1 MKWRDTCHV
10 IYCVINISKICV
22 MVYVTSVGLWLHHW
36 WTWNNCSYL
45 EVIIDCHGWTL
56 HIEQTWQ
63 YIGIFVS
70 FLPAKM
76 ACWYVSSQEI
86 RIYLSCIVSTMV
98 ADDRGWYWPSYPWI
112 FLLQIQKGKNIASS
126 PNYSYDEGMRHGL
139 TLWVQSLIDVIL
151 LLLSALCHIVLCNQY
166 LYCFTGEY

>member
-1 MKWRDTCHV
+1 MKWRYTCHV

-56 HIEQTWQ
+56 HIEQTWP

-112 FLLQIQKGKNIASS
+112 FLIQTQKGKNIVSYPKLLIWWGDEAWSDFVSS
-126 PNYSYDEGMRHGL
+126 KPDWCYS
-139 TLWVQSLIDVIL
+139 V
-151 LLLSALCHIVLCNQY
+151 LLSALCHIVLCNQY